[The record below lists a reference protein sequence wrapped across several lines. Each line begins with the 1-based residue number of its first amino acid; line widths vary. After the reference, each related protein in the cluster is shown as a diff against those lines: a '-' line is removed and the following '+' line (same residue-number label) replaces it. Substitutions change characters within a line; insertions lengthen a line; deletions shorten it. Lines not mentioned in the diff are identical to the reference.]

1 MIENTL
7 RWWIVSE
14 RGWRLGGRSGEIRQ
28 TLDDSAGRRA
38 KDLTAGLRIWPSP
51 IELGRSRCR
60 SSDVLGGCHG
70 LKRARH
76 DVRRAR
82 AVHII
87 RRLGFQQFGVGE
99 DNPELIVQPVEEET
113 QFRRFVHWSPRQE
126 FLNADRL
133 WHQA

>member
-76 DVRRAR
+76 GVDENTNRAASRPHVFDFPAGQPIVNR
-82 AVHII
+82 APTHP
-87 RRLGFQQFGVGE
+87 
-99 DNPELIVQPVEEET
+99 DELT
-113 QFRRFVHWSPRQE
+113 CLHDRNRFAFH
-126 FLNADRL
+126 
-133 WHQA
+133 